1 MYVLVSFVFLTSNA
15 SFLIIINLQ
24 EAYKFFYKNC
34 PVIQLESVALD
45 FVKNKSDAYVKI
57 LGNPA
62 GLYKYKGCK
71 SNVRGGWAT

>member
-24 EAYKFFYKNC
+24 EAYEFFYKNC

-45 FVKNKSDAYVKI
+45 FVKK
-57 LGNPA
+57 
-62 GLYKYKGCK
+62 
-71 SNVRGGWAT
+71 